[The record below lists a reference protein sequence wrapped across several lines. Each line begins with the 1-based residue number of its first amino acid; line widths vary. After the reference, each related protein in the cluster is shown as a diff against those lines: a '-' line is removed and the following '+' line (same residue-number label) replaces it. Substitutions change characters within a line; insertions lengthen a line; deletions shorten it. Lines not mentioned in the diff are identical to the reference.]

1 MWKKIL
7 DIIFPQFCLNCGR
20 EGSLLCQDCLSLIR
34 IATNQYCPF
43 CSKPVK
49 GMKCSKHQTMNL
61 DGLFS
66 AAPLEDFILN
76 KAIKKFRS
84 PPFLKELA
92 EPLAYL
98 IISYFELSENRF
110 LKDKRDDSLF
120 IPIPLNK
127 KREKWRGFNQA
138 QELAVLLSNY
148 YNIPLSANLFKIK
161 KSRPQR
167 ELALDQRKN
176 NVFNSFALKEPKEVK
191 KKTIFLIDDIFSSG
205 WTMEE
210 ASKTLKK
217 AGAKEV
223 WGISV
228 ARENLK
234 NYENKRSK
242 I

>member
-20 EGSLLCQDCLSLIR
+20 EGSLLCRDCLSLIR
-34 IATNQYCPF
+34 LATNQHCPF

-49 GMKCSKHQTMNL
+49 GIKCFKHRKMNL

-66 AAPLEDFILN
+66 AAPLEDFVLN
-76 KAIKKFRS
+76 KAVKKFRS
-84 PPFLKELA
+84 SPFLKELA

-110 LKDKRDDSLF
+110 LREKRDNSFF
-120 IPIPLNK
+120 IPIPLDK
-127 KREKWRGFNQA
+127 KRKKWRGFNQA
-138 QELAVLLSNY
+138 QELAVLLSKY
-148 YNIPLSANLFKIK
+148 YNIALSTNLFKIK

-167 ELALDQRKN
+167 ELAPDQRKDN
-176 NVFNSFALKEPKEVK
+176 LFNSFALKEPEEVK

-210 ASKTLKK
+210 ASRILKK
-217 AGAKEV
+217 AGAEEV
-223 WGISV
+223 WGITV
-228 ARENLK
+228 ARENIK
-234 NYENKRSK
+234 NYENKRNR